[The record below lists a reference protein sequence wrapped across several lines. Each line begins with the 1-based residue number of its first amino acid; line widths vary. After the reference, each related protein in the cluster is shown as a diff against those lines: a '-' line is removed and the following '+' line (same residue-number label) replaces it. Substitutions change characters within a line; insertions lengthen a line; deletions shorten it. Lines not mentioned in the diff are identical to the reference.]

1 MYGTWKSVIAMPR
14 ERFNQR
20 GVISPVLA
28 NWTLHRPG
36 MSIGAGV
43 VHSLED
49 VVHASVASTERKRKP
64 FKIHVVRYADDFIIT
79 GATKAVLQHQVR
91 PAIEAFLKERGLE
104 LSDEKTQITH
114 ISQGFDFLGQNVR
127 KYTGTHHSGSQEC
140 ETTALTT
147 C

>member
-1 MYGTWKSVIAMPR
+1 
-14 ERFNQR
+14 
-20 GVISPVLA
+20 
-28 NWTLHRPG
+28 
-36 MSIGAGV
+36 MSIREPCSQRRQEPRKGNHLSGTCELTLDG
-43 VHSLED
+43 LED
-49 VVHASVASTERKRKP
+49 VVHASVASTARKRKP

-127 KYTGTHHSGSQEC
+127 KYAGKLLITRL
-140 ETTALTT
+140 ARV
-147 C
+147 

>member
-1 MYGTWKSVIAMPR
+1 M
-14 ERFNQR
+14 
-20 GVISPVLA
+20 
-28 NWTLHRPG
+28 
-36 MSIGAGV
+36 
-43 VHSLED
+43 
-49 VVHASVASTERKRKP
+49 ASTARKRKP

-127 KYTGTHHSGSQEC
+127 KYAGKLLITPARKSVK
-140 ETTALTT
+140 ALLDKVRKSRTQT
-147 C
+147 RRRLKLT

>member
-1 MYGTWKSVIAMPR
+1 MASSGYVDQEPCSQRRQEPR
-14 ERFNQR
+14 KGNHLRYLR
-20 GVISPVLA
+20 
-28 NWTLHRPG
+28 
-36 MSIGAGV
+36 MDAGWP
-43 VHSLED
+43 ED
-49 VVHASVASTERKRKP
+49 VVHASVASTARKRKP

-127 KYTGTHHSGSQEC
+127 KYAGKLLITRL
-140 ETTALTT
+140 ARV
-147 C
+147 